1 MEWTILLDMSSLI
14 IIILPVLYHL
24 ILRLDEALP
33 LVLRERQ
40 GSVHDEDRHDSPVT
54 PECPVEPEVVQEER
68 VELDGSKHIDS
79 IAGTT
84 DTRGVRSEQ
93 IVYSQHLTMFSCNLI
108 SVEKDSASVS
118 CKTTLK
124 PMLLKA

>member
-40 GSVHDEDRHDSPVT
+40 GSVHDEDRHDSPVA

-79 IAGTT
+79 SAGTT
-84 DTRGVRSEQ
+84 DTRGVGSEQ
-93 IVYSQHLTMFSCNLI
+93 INHQRTERSF
-108 SVEKDSASVS
+108 
-118 CKTTLK
+118 
-124 PMLLKA
+124 